1 MIPEML
7 QAVAAGI
14 SGTPQPFEGASF
26 APLCTETDRWLDW
39 TRPAAQLRNR
49 IRGWGSQGALS
60 SIEGQT
66 YIVRRARTAA
76 SSATVQPGTVVDH
89 TDNTFLVQTGEGAL
103 LIIDFKRD
111 E

>member
-1 MIPEML
+1 ML
-7 QAVAAGI
+7 QAVTAGVP
-14 SGTPQPFEGASF
+14 GTPQPIEGSSY
-26 APLCTETDRWLDW
+26 APLCTEADRWLDW
-39 TRPAAQLRNR
+39 TRPAEQLRNQV
-49 IRGWGSQGALS
+49 RGWGSQGALA

-66 YIVRRARTAA
+66 YLVSRVRKAV
-76 SSATVQPGTVVDH
+76 SSATVQPGTIVDR